1 MEGEARM
8 GGLYLPGGLPPP
20 DPQVCLLR
28 RHGAI
33 KKKRFQISLSPT
45 TAARKAGPL
54 GDLRRGRREELKPS
68 TSTGRNIDRLAAKG
82 LRVRMSRC
90 AARATVHDQCHSIGY

>member
-8 GGLYLPGGLPPP
+8 AGLYLPGGLPPP

-54 GDLRRGRREELKPS
+54 GDLRGGRREQRKPPAW
-68 TSTGRNIDRLAAKG
+68 TAGRRNQRTHGPGTHPPSDG
-82 LRVRMSRC
+82 
-90 AARATVHDQCHSIGY
+90 D